1 MSCTRRHTSVTS
13 WALLLLLAT
22 AGAAPR
28 TAAQDTTAATD
39 PFLWLEDVEGERA
52 LAWVEDRNAVTMA
65 ELQAHPWFAGLQQD
79 ILRILT
85 SQDRIP
91 YPSTRGDVVYNFW
104 TDAEHERGIYRRTS
118 IASYLSGSPAWET
131 VLDID
136 ALAKA
141 EGVPWA
147 FRGMSC
153 LGPEYRHCL
162 ARLSRG
168 GSDASEVREFDLV
181 EARFVEGG
189 FFLPQAKSTQGW
201 VDANTLL
208 VGTDWGEGSLTTSG
222 YPRIAK
228 LWRRG
233 TPLASA
239 ETVFEGQTT
248 DVGVSASSLETVWG
262 TQPMIYHRPS
272 FFEGTLYLL
281 RDGKPVA
288 VEIPLDAS
296 PGLVGDQLTVY
307 VRDPW
312 EVGGRTWGTGSVI
325 AIDLDD
331 FLAGSRDF
339 RVVIEPGPRAT
350 VEGATP
356 AGDFLLVSVLDN
368 VRGQLWKYRF
378 EGGTWVGERVSAP
391 DMGSVDPVDVDLHS
405 NRFFFTYSS
414 FLQPTTLYVHHDDGR
429 VEEVR
434 RMPAMFDADGLV
446 IEQYEATSR
455 DGTKVPYWLV
465 HAADLERNGRNPTL
479 LYGYGGFE
487 SSQTSAYSATVGKS
501 WLERGGVYA
510 RANIRGGGEFG
521 PAWHRA
527 ALKEHRQRAYDDF
540 LAVAEDLVARGVTSP
555 AQLGIQ
561 GASNGGLLTGVALT
575 QRPDLFGAVV
585 INVPLLDMRR
595 YNKLLAGASWMAEY
609 GNPDKP
615 EEWAYISRYSPYQ
628 NVRADRTYPRPLF
641 TTTTRDDRV
650 HPGHARKMAALMLE
664 QGHDVLYY
672 ENTEGGHGAGVTPEQ
687 QARMMA
693 LTYMYL
699 WTQLRGGVVP

>member
-1 MSCTRRHTSVTS
+1 
-13 WALLLLLAT
+13 
-22 AGAAPR
+22 
-28 TAAQDTTAATD
+28 
-39 PFLWLEDVEGERA
+39 
-52 LAWVEDRNAVTMA
+52 
-65 ELQAHPWFAGLQQD
+65 
-79 ILRILT
+79 
-85 SQDRIP
+85 
-91 YPSTRGDVVYNFW
+91 
-104 TDAEHERGIYRRTS
+104 
-118 IASYLSGSPAWET
+118 